1 MSTQNVNFLVREPL
15 LDPKQRILGYELG
28 WQSADGSAVA
38 SGNDDEAAQ
47 LVRQIAEFLLDA
59 DGNWLL
65 GENLLFLQA
74 TPGLLNE
81 PALRS
86 LPPHKTV
93 LCVSSLGLGNAEFA
107 ARVKELRSAG
117 FGIALKDAEALVHD
131 KNLLL
136 QISRVEI
143 HFGETEFAAQAR
155 IYGALKQ
162 STLRMVGRGITSWKE
177 YDSCASLGVDAF
189 AGNLFATPRPGAQA
203 TGLNPVQSMILQLM
217 DMVRKN
223 IDVRQL
229 EAVLKRDAALS
240 YKLLTYINSAGFG
253 LGTEI
258 QSLRHAVT
266 MLGYSP
272 LYRWLSVLLATAGT
286 SAQSPVLMQTAVV
299 RGRFVE
305 LLGKNLL
312 PKNEAENLFV
322 AGMFSL
328 LDRLLNMQMDK
339 VLENIPLSEQVTE
352 ALLNRQGIYGPF
364 LSLAEA
370 CEKGN
375 TGAIAALADSLFIS
389 PAQVNEAHLGALSW
403 AQSLKL

>member
-1 MSTQNVNFLVREPL
+1 MQDTNFLVREPL
-15 LDPKQRILGYELG
+15 LDPKQRILGYELSL
-28 WQSADGSAVA
+28 QRQDGSADNF
-38 SGNDDEAAQ
+38 NDEEAAQ
-47 LVRQIAEFLLDA
+47 LVRDAAESLVD
-59 DGNWLL
+59 DEGRWLL

-74 TPGLLNE
+74 TPGLLAE
-81 PALRS
+81 PALRM
-86 LPPHKTV
+86 LPPQKVV
-93 LCVSSLGLGNAEFA
+93 LCVASQDLGNADIA
-107 ARVKELRSAG
+107 ATVKELRDAG
-117 FGIALKDAEALVHD
+117 YSVALKDAESLVHD

-136 QISRVEI
+136 QVSRVEI
-143 HFGETEFAAQAR
+143 RFGEAEFAAQAK
-155 IYGALKQ
+155 IYAALKQ
-162 STLRMVGRGITSWKE
+162 SSLRMVGRGVTSWKE
-177 YDSCASLGVDAF
+177 YDSCASLGVEAF
-189 AGNLFATPRPGAQA
+189 VGNLYVNPRPGAQA
-203 TGLNPVQSMILQLM
+203 SGLNPVQSMILQLM

-223 IDVRQL
+223 TDVRQL

-286 SAQSPVLMQTAVV
+286 SAQSPVLLQTAVV

-305 LLGKNLL
+305 LLGKSLL

-328 LDRLLNMQMDK
+328 LDRLLNMPMET

-352 ALLNRQGIYGPF
+352 ALLKRQGIYGPF

-370 CEKGN
+370 CEKGSSA
-375 TGAIAALADSLFIS
+375 AIGALADSLFIS
-389 PAQVNEAHLGALSW
+389 PAQVNEAQLGALAW

>member
-1 MSTQNVNFLVREPL
+1 MHDVNFLVREPL
-15 LDPKQRILGYELG
+15 LDPKQRILGYELS
-28 WQSADGSAVA
+28 WHQPDGSAVVA
-38 SGNDDEAAQ
+38 GDEDAAN
-47 LVRQIAEFLLDA
+47 LVRQAAEGLNDA
-59 DGNWLL
+59 DGHWLL
-65 GENLLFLQA
+65 GENLLFLEA
-74 TPGLLNE
+74 TPALLAE
-81 PALRS
+81 PALRA
-86 LPPHKTV
+86 LPPQKTV
-93 LCVSSLGLGNAEFA
+93 LCMASQDLGNAETA
-107 ARVKELRSAG
+107 AAVKELRSLG
-117 FGIALKDAEALVHD
+117 YGIALKDAEALVHD

-136 QISRVEI
+136 LVSRVEI
-143 HFGETEFAAQAR
+143 RFGGADFASQAK

-162 STLRMVGRGITSWKE
+162 STLRMTGRGISTWKE
-177 YDSCASLGVDAF
+177 YDSCASLGMEAF
-189 AGNLFATPRPGAQA
+189 AGNLYATPRPGAQA

-223 IDVRQL
+223 TDVRQL

-305 LLGKNLL
+305 LLGKSLL

-322 AGMFSL
+322 VGMFSL
-328 LDRLLNMQMDK
+328 LDRLLGMPMET

-352 ALLNRQGIYGPF
+352 ALLKRQGIYGPF

-375 TGAIAALADSLFIS
+375 NAAIGALADSLFIS
-389 PAQVNEAHLGALSW
+389 PAQVNEAHLGALTW

>member
-1 MSTQNVNFLVREPL
+1 MHDVNFLVREPL
-15 LDPKQRILGYELG
+15 LDSRQRILGYALS
-28 WQSADGSAVA
+28 WQAPGGAA
-38 SGNDDEAAQ
+38 AEAAVD
-47 LVRQIAEFLLDA
+47 LVRSAAEALHDG

-65 GENLLFLQA
+65 GDGLLFLQA
-74 TPGLLNE
+74 TPALLAE
-81 PALRS
+81 PALRA
-86 LPPHKTV
+86 LPPQKTV
-93 LCVSSLGLGNAEFA
+93 LSMQSQDLVNTETA
-107 ARVKELRSAG
+107 AAVRQLRSAG
-117 FGIALKDAEALVHD
+117 YGFSLRDSEALVHD

-136 QISRVEI
+136 LVTHVEI
-143 HFGETEFAAQAR
+143 RFGEADFASQAR
-155 IYGALKQ
+155 IYAALKQ
-162 STLRMVGRGITSWKE
+162 STIRMVGRGISNWKE
-177 YDSCASLGVDAF
+177 FDSCASLGVDAF
-189 AGNLFATPRPGAQA
+189 VGNLYCTERPGDTRS

-223 IDVRQL
+223 TDVRQL

-305 LLGKNLL
+305 LLGTGLL

-328 LDRLLNMQMDK
+328 LDRLVGMPMEQ

-352 ALLNRQGIYGPF
+352 ALLRRQGIYGPF
-364 LSLAEA
+364 LTLAEA
-370 CEKGN
+370 CEQGN
-375 TGAIAALADSLFIS
+375 PTAIGAVADSLFVS
-389 PAQVNEAHLGALSW
+389 AEQVNQAHMAALTW

>member
-1 MSTQNVNFLVREPL
+1 MPEVNFLVREPL
-15 LDPKQRILGYELG
+15 LDPKQRILGYELS
-28 WQSADGSAVA
+28 WQAPTG
-38 SGNDDEAAQ
+38 EAAEAAVD
-47 LVRQIAEFLLDA
+47 LVRYAAESLHDGE
-59 DGNWLL
+59 GNWLL
-65 GENLLFLQA
+65 GDGVLFLQA
-74 TPGLLNE
+74 TPELLNE
-81 PALRS
+81 PALRA
-86 LPPHKTV
+86 LPPQKTV
-93 LCVSSLGLGNAEFA
+93 LSMLSQDLVNTETA
-107 ARVKELRSAG
+107 AAVKELRSAG
-117 FGIALKDAEALVHD
+117 YSFSLRDAEALLHD

-136 QISRVEI
+136 LVSHVEI
-143 HFGETEFAAQAR
+143 RFGEAEFASQAK
-155 IYGALKQ
+155 IYAGLKQ
-162 STLRMVGRGITSWKE
+162 STIRMVGRGISNWKE
-177 YDSCASLGVDAF
+177 FDSCASLGVDAF
-189 AGNLFATPRPGAQA
+189 VGNLYCTERPGAQS

-223 IDVRQL
+223 TDVRQL

-305 LLGKNLL
+305 LLGTGLL

-328 LDRLLNMQMDK
+328 LDRLVGMPMEQ

-352 ALLNRQGIYGPF
+352 ALLRRQGIYGPF
-364 LSLAEA
+364 LTLAEA
-370 CEKGN
+370 CEQGN
-375 TGAIAALADSLFIS
+375 HTAIGAVADSLFVS
-389 PAQVNEAHLGALSW
+389 AEQVNQAHMAALTW
-403 AQSLKL
+403 AKSLKL

>member
-1 MSTQNVNFLVREPL
+1 MPEVNFLVREPL
-15 LDPKQRILGYELG
+15 LDPKQRILGYELS
-28 WQSADGSAVA
+28 WQAPTG
-38 SGNDDEAAQ
+38 EAADAAVD
-47 LVRQIAEFLLDA
+47 LVRYAAESLHDGE
-59 DGNWLL
+59 GNWLL
-65 GENLLFLQA
+65 GDVLLFLQA
-74 TPGLLNE
+74 TPELLAE
-81 PALRS
+81 PALRA
-86 LPPHKTV
+86 LPPQKTV
-93 LCVSSLGLGNAEFA
+93 LSLGSQDLVNTETA
-107 ARVKELRSAG
+107 AAVKELRGAG
-117 FGIALKDAEALVHD
+117 YSFSLRDAEALLHD

-136 QISRVEI
+136 LVSHVEI
-143 HFGETEFAAQAR
+143 RFGEAEFASQAK
-155 IYGALKQ
+155 IYAGLKQ
-162 STLRMVGRGITSWKE
+162 STIRMLGRGISNWKE
-177 YDSCASLGVDAF
+177 FDSCASLGMDAF
-189 AGNLFATPRPGAQA
+189 VGNLYCTERPGVQS

-223 IDVRQL
+223 TDVRQL

-305 LLGKNLL
+305 LLGTGLL

-328 LDRLLNMQMDK
+328 LDRLVGMPMEQ

-352 ALLNRQGIYGPF
+352 ALLRRQGIYGPF
-364 LSLAEA
+364 LTLAEA
-370 CEKGN
+370 CEQGN
-375 TGAIAALADSLFIS
+375 HTAIGAVADSLFVS
-389 PAQVNEAHLGALSW
+389 AEQVNQAHMAALTW
-403 AQSLKL
+403 AKSLKL

>member
-1 MSTQNVNFLVREPL
+1 MQDVNFLVREPL
-15 LDPKQRILGYELG
+15 LDPKQRILGYELS
-28 WQSADGSAVA
+28 WRRPDGSAVA
-38 SGNDDEAAQ
+38 PGDEDAAALAQRAAEALND
-47 LVRQIAEFLLDA
+47 AE
-59 DGNWLL
+59 GHWLL
-65 GENLLFLQA
+65 GENILFLQA
-74 TPGLLNE
+74 TPGLLAE
-81 PALRS
+81 PALRAL
-86 LPPHKTV
+86 LPQKTV
-93 LCVSSLGLGNAEFA
+93 LCVNSQDLDNPDFA
-107 ARVKELRSAG
+107 AAIKELRGAG
-117 FGIALKDAEALVHD
+117 YGVALTDAESLVRD

-136 QISRVEI
+136 QVSRVEI
-143 HFGETEFAAQAR
+143 RFGEADFASQAR
-155 IYGALKQ
+155 IYAALKQ
-162 STLRMVGRGITSWKE
+162 TSMRVIGRGVSNWKE
-177 YDSCASLGVDAF
+177 FDSCASLGVDTF
-189 AGNLFATPRPGAQA
+189 VGNLYATARPGVQA

-223 IDVRQL
+223 TDVRQL

-286 SAQSPVLMQTAVV
+286 AAQSPVLMQTAVV

-305 LLGKNLL
+305 LLGKSML

-322 AGMFSL
+322 VGMFSL
-328 LDRLLNMQMDK
+328 LDRLLNMSMEQA
-339 VLENIPLSEQVTE
+339 LENIPLSEQVNE
-352 ALLNRQGIYGPF
+352 ALLKRQGIYGPF

-375 TGAIAALADSLFIS
+375 DAAIGNLADSLFVS
-389 PAQVNEAHLGALSW
+389 PAQVNAAHLEALTW

>member
-1 MSTQNVNFLVREPL
+1 MPEVNFLVREPL
-15 LDPKQRILGYELG
+15 LDPKQRILGYELS
-28 WQSADGSAVA
+28 WQAPTGEPA
-38 SGNDDEAAQ
+38 EAAVD
-47 LVRQIAEFLLDA
+47 LVRCAAESLHDG

-65 GENLLFLQA
+65 DDGLLFLQA
-74 TPGLLNE
+74 TPELLVE
-81 PALRS
+81 PALRA
-86 LPPHKTV
+86 LPPQKTV
-93 LCVSSLGLGNAEFA
+93 LSLLSVDLVNTETA
-107 ARVKELRSAG
+107 ALVQELRSAG
-117 FGIALKDAEALVHD
+117 YSFSLRDAEALLHD

-136 QISRVEI
+136 LVSHVEI
-143 HFGETEFAAQAR
+143 RFGEAEFASQAR
-155 IYGALKQ
+155 IYAGLKQ
-162 STLRMVGRGITSWKE
+162 STIRMLGRGISNWKE
-177 YDSCASLGVDAF
+177 FDSCASLGVNAF
-189 AGNLFATPRPGAQA
+189 VGNLYSTERPGVQS

-223 IDVRQL
+223 TDVRQL

-305 LLGKNLL
+305 LLGTGLL

-328 LDRLLNMQMDK
+328 LDRLVGMPMEQ

-352 ALLNRQGIYGPF
+352 ALLRRQGIYGPF
-364 LSLAEA
+364 LTLAEA
-370 CEKGN
+370 CEQGN
-375 TGAIAALADSLFIS
+375 HTAIGAVADSLFVS
-389 PAQVNEAHLGALSW
+389 AEQVNQAHMAALTW
-403 AQSLKL
+403 ARSLKL

>member
-1 MSTQNVNFLVREPL
+1 MQDVNFLVREPL
-15 LDPKQRILGYELG
+15 LDPKQRILGYELS
-28 WQSADGSAVA
+28 WQRPDGSAVEP
-38 SGNDDEAAQ
+38 GDDDAAA
-47 LVRQIAEFLLDA
+47 LVRRAGESLNDTE
-59 DGNWLL
+59 GHWLL
-65 GENLLFLQA
+65 GDNLLFLQA
-74 TPGLLNE
+74 TPGLLAE
-81 PALRS
+81 PALRA
-86 LPPHKTV
+86 LPPQKTV
-93 LCVSSLGLGNAEFA
+93 LCVSSQDLSNADLA
-107 ARVKELRSAG
+107 ASIKELRDAG
-117 FGIALKDAEALVHD
+117 YGVALTDAESLARD

-136 QISRVEI
+136 QVSRVEI
-143 HFGETEFAAQAR
+143 RFGGADFASQAK

-162 STLRMVGRGITSWKE
+162 TAMRMVGRGVSDWKE
-177 YDSCASLGVDAF
+177 YDSCASLGMDAF
-189 AGNLFATPRPGAQA
+189 VGNLYATPRPGAQA

-223 IDVRQL
+223 TDVRQL

-305 LLGKNLL
+305 LLGKSLL

-328 LDRLLNMQMDK
+328 LDRLLNMPMEQ

-352 ALLNRQGIYGPF
+352 ALLKRQGIYGPF

-375 TGAIAALADSLFIS
+375 NAVIGTVADSLFIS
-389 PAQVNEAHLGALSW
+389 PAQVNEAHLEALAW

>member
-1 MSTQNVNFLVREPL
+1 MHDTNFLVREPL
-15 LDPKQRILGYELG
+15 LDPKQRILGYELS
-28 WQSADGSAVA
+28 WQHADGSASDGSA
-38 SGNDDEAAQ
+38 DEAAD
-47 LVRQIAEFLLDA
+47 LAHFIVTHLCDA

-65 GENLLFLQA
+65 GDNLLFLQA
-74 TPGLLNE
+74 PGALLAQPE
-81 PALRS
+81 LRA
-86 LPPHKTV
+86 LPPHKTL
-93 LCVSSLGLGNAEFA
+93 LCMTSQDLVHTETAAA
-107 ARVKELRSAG
+107 ARELRSAG
-117 FGIALKDAEALVHD
+117 YGITLKDAEALVHD

-136 QISRVEI
+136 LASRVEI
-143 HFGETEFAAQAR
+143 RFGEAEFASQAR

-162 STLRMVGRGITSWKE
+162 STIRMVGRGINSWKE
-177 YDSCASLGVDAF
+177 YDSCASLGMDAF
-189 AGNLFATPRPGAQA
+189 VGNLYTSPRPGVVV

-223 IDVRQL
+223 TDVRQL

-240 YKLLTYINSAGFG
+240 YKLLSYINSAGFG

-305 LLGKNLL
+305 LLGKDML

-328 LDRLLNMQMDK
+328 LDRLLGMPMETA
-339 VLENIPLSEQVTE
+339 LENIPLSEQVTE
-352 ALLNRQGIYGPF
+352 ALLKRQGIYGPF
-364 LSLAEA
+364 LMLAEA

-375 TGAIAALADSLFIS
+375 TAAIGALADALFIS
-389 PAQVNEAHLGALSW
+389 AAQVNEAHLTALTW

>member
-1 MSTQNVNFLVREPL
+1 MRDANFLVREPL
-15 LDPKQRILGYELG
+15 LDPKQRILGYQFS
-28 WQSADGSAVA
+28 WQRPDGSAA
-38 SGNDDEAAQ
+38 AGSEDDQ
-47 LVRQIAEFLLDA
+47 DLVRHAVAGLSDA

-65 GENLLFLQA
+65 GENLIFLQA
-74 TPGLLNE
+74 TPAMLAE
-81 PALRS
+81 PALRA

-93 LCVSSLGLGNAEFA
+93 LCMASQDLANAETA
-107 ARVKELRSAG
+107 AAVRELRSAG
-117 FGIALKDAEALVHD
+117 YGVSLTDAEALVHD

-136 QISRVEI
+136 LVSRVEI
-143 HFGETEFAAQAR
+143 RFGEAEFAAQAR

-162 STLRMVGRGITSWKE
+162 STMRMVGRGISSWKE
-177 YDSCASLGVDAF
+177 YDSCASLGMDAF
-189 AGNLFATPRPGAQA
+189 AGNLYATQRPGTQA

-223 IDVRQL
+223 TDVRQL

-240 YKLLTYINSAGFG
+240 YKLLTYINSVGFG

-305 LLGKNLL
+305 LLGKSLL

-322 AGMFSL
+322 VGMFSL
-328 LDRLLNMQMDK
+328 LDRLLGMPMET

-352 ALLNRQGIYGPF
+352 ALLKRQGIYGPF

-370 CEKGN
+370 CEKGGN
-375 TGAIAALADSLFIS
+375 AAIGALADSLFIS
-389 PAQVNEAHLGALSW
+389 PAQVNEAHLGALTW

>member
-1 MSTQNVNFLVREPL
+1 MHDVNFLVREPL
-15 LDPKQRILGYELG
+15 LDPKQRILGYELSWEAPAG
-28 WQSADGSAVA
+28 ERI
-38 SGNDDEAAQ
+38 EAAVD
-47 LVRQIAEFLLDA
+47 LVRFAAESLHDGE
-59 DGNWLL
+59 GNWLL
-65 GENLLFLQA
+65 GDGLLFLQA
-74 TPGLLNE
+74 TPALLTE
-81 PALRS
+81 PALLA
-86 LPPHKTV
+86 LPPQKTV
-93 LCVSSLGLGNAEFA
+93 LSMLSHDLANTETA
-107 ARVKELRSAG
+107 AAVKELRSAG
-117 FGIALKDAEALVHD
+117 YSFSLRDAESLIHD

-136 QISRVEI
+136 LVSHVEI
-143 HFGETEFAAQAR
+143 RFGEAEFASQAR
-155 IYGALKQ
+155 IYAGLKQ
-162 STLRMVGRGITSWKE
+162 STIRMVGRGISNWKE
-177 YDSCASLGVDAF
+177 FDSCASLGVDAF
-189 AGNLFATPRPGAQA
+189 VGNLYCTERPGVQS

-223 IDVRQL
+223 TDVRQL

-305 LLGKNLL
+305 LLGTGLL
-312 PKNEAENLFV
+312 PRNEAENLFV

-328 LDRLLNMQMDK
+328 LDRLVGMPMEQ

-352 ALLNRQGIYGPF
+352 ALLRRQGIYGPF
-364 LSLAEA
+364 LTLAEA
-370 CEKGN
+370 CEQGN
-375 TGAIAALADSLFIS
+375 HTAIGPLADSLFVS
-389 PAQVNEAHLGALSW
+389 AEQVNQAHMAALTW
-403 AQSLKL
+403 AKSLKL